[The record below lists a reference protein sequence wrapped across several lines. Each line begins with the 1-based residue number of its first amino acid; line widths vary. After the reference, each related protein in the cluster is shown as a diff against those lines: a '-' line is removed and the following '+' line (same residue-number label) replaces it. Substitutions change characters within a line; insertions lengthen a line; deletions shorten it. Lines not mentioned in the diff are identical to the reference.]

1 MSQNAVSSRDP
12 SGAASV
18 VRRAALAL
26 AGWRGRFRAH
36 LITGAAILLPLA
48 TFVSGFFWIKA
59 RGANEAIAQLAAGR
73 DLAVDEGA
81 APQLVAA
88 RIAYLAQREEFDR
101 ARAFVESFDGRVPAA
116 LAAAAR
122 YNLGNAFLRKGFAAL
137 EKGDFDHSTPF
148 IVLARR
154 EYRRALQLSPEFWDA
169 KFNLDV
175 ASRLIRDFK
184 EYERKE
190 GDELPAD
197 PKKIWTDIPGAPKG
211 LP

>member
-1 MSQNAVSSRDP
+1 MSKDAVSRRDFL
-12 SGAASV
+12 GEASV
-18 VRRAALAL
+18 ARRAALAL
-26 AGWRGRFRAH
+26 AGWRGRFRAY
-36 LITGAAILLPLA
+36 LITGAALLFPLA
-48 TFVSGFFWIKA
+48 TFASGFFWIKA

-73 DLAVDEGA
+73 DLAVDERA
-81 APQLVAA
+81 EPQLVAA

-101 ARAFVESFDGRVPAA
+101 ARALVEALDDRAPAA
-116 LAAAAR
+116 LVAAAR
-122 YNLGNAFLRKGFAAL
+122 YNLGNAFLRKGFVAL

-154 EYRRALQLSPEFWDA
+154 EYRRALQLSPEFWNA